1 MSSLSKI
8 QPPNRRL
15 GSWKEI
21 AAFFECDERTLR
33 RWEKERGLPIHR
45 APGGAGGK
53 VFAYTLELST
63 WLETSRNSISAASQ
77 VNGANQAEPT
87 GHGKRI
93 AFIDG
98 QGSIEEVDAAESS
111 FESRVIE
118 PHSNGSSNS
127 LWKIAGIASA
137 VVAVSILAIT
147 LWHRSPGP
155 DSIAVLPFSNGGGD
169 AATEYLSDG
178 ITESLIDNLT
188 HVPQLKVKSR
198 NSVFRYKGKDKDIDA
213 RIVGNEL
220 GVAVLVTGKVVPEGN
235 NIEVTAELT
244 DVRDNTEIWGQ
255 QYHGNSAD
263 IILLQQQIAGDIA
276 EKLRSKLSPSEKQQ
290 VTRQGTQNPEAYE
303 LYLRGR
309 YAWNKRTTGD
319 LEAAISYFN
328 QAIAKDPGYAS
339 AYAGLAD
346 AYYVRQPRYS
356 GAPSDNDPKASAA
369 ARRALE
375 LDPTL
380 ARPHA
385 ILGGSAMEY
394 DWNFVGGEAEYKRAF
409 ELDPNDPTSHE
420 WYAEKMGMIGGREQE
435 ALAEIDRAHQL
446 DPLSSVITSQ
456 VGDVHNMARRFDD
469 AINVCQELASDDPT
483 FSRAH
488 HCLAVA
494 YWGKRMYPQVIEEWK
509 TFGRLS
515 GDQHESDFAAA
526 LDGGF
531 RSGGWSGALAEG
543 IETRQEQRKN
553 GYSSPFVLAG
563 LYADMGDKDRA
574 FQWLDTAYHERDWL
588 LTALKTDFLL
598 DPIRSDPRFAQVVH
612 KIGLP

>member
-53 VFAYTLELST
+53 VFAYTAELSA
-63 WLETSRNSISAASQ
+63 WLETSRNSDTAQPQRYEGDMARATSRVTS
-77 VNGANQAEPT
+77 
-87 GHGKRI
+87 
-93 AFIDG
+93 IDG
-98 QGSIEEVDAAESS
+98 NTLADVADAAEPAP
-111 FESRVIE
+111 ENLE
-118 PHSNGSSNS
+118 TGATPS
-127 LWKIAGIASA
+127 LPGAGWKVVGL
-137 VVAVSILAIT
+137 VAVLLVVLALSLT
-147 LWHRSPGP
+147 FFHRSPGP
-155 DSIAVLPFSNGGGD
+155 DSIAVLPFTNAGGD

-178 ITESLIDNLT
+178 ITESLTDNLT
-188 HVPQLKVKSR
+188 RVPQLKVRSR
-198 NSVFRYKGKDKDIDA
+198 NAAFRYKGKDKDVDA
-213 RIVGNEL
+213 RSIGNDL
-220 GVAVLVTGKVVPEGN
+220 GVAVLVTGRVLSQGD
-235 NIEVTAELT
+235 NIEVNAELT

-255 QYHGNSAD
+255 QYKGKSAD
-263 IILLQQQIAGDIA
+263 IISLQQQIAGDIA
-276 EKLRSKLSPSEKQQ
+276 EKLRSKLSPAEKQQ
-290 VTRQGTQNPEAYE
+290 VTRQATQNPEAYE

-309 YAWNKRTTGD
+309 YAWNKRTPAD
-319 LEAAISYFN
+319 LETAISYFN
-328 QAIAKDPGYAS
+328 QAIAKDPGYAL

-346 AYYVRQPRYS
+346 AYYVRQPRFS

-385 ILGGSAMEY
+385 VLGGSEMEY
-394 DWNFVGGEAEYKRAF
+394 DWNFAGGEAEYKKAF

-420 WYAEKMGMIGGREQE
+420 WYAEKMGMLGGREHE
-435 ALAEIDRAHQL
+435 ALSEINRAHQL
-446 DPLSSVITSQ
+446 DPLSSVISSQ
-456 VGDVHNMARRFDD
+456 VGDVDNMARRFDD
-469 AINVCQELASDDPT
+469 AINVCQKLAGDDAT
-483 FSRAH
+483 FARAH

-515 GDQHESDFAAA
+515 GDPREADFSSA
-526 LDGGF
+526 LDYGF
-531 RSGGWSGALAEG
+531 RAGGWKGALAEG
-543 IETRQEQRKN
+543 IQIRQQQRKS
-553 GYSSPFVLAG
+553 GYSSPFAIAA
-563 LYADMGDKDRA
+563 LYADFGDKDRA
-574 FQWLDTAYHERDWL
+574 FEWLNTAYQEKDWL
-588 LTALKTDFLL
+588 LTSLKTDYLL
-598 DPIRSDPRFAQVVH
+598 DPLRSDPRFEELVR

>member
-33 RWEKERGLPIHR
+33 RWEKQRGLPVHR

-53 VFAYTLELST
+53 VFAYTEELT
-63 WLETSRNSISAASQ
+63 AWLEMSRNAEVASR
-77 VNGANQAEPT
+77 ANQAAPDSN
-87 GHGKRI
+87 GKGTRI

-98 QGSIEEVDAAESS
+98 HSAVETLPAKSPIRTEALKSISKPA
-111 FESRVIE
+111 
-118 PHSNGSSNS
+118 PGNS
-127 LWKIAGIASA
+127 LWKIGGLAAILLAI
-137 VVAVSILAIT
+137 SILGVT
-147 LWHRSPGP
+147 LLHHSPGP
-155 DSIAVLPFSNGGGD
+155 DSIAVLPFANGGGD
-169 AATEYLSDG
+169 ATTEYLSDG

-198 NSVFRYKGKDKDIDA
+198 NSVFRYKGKDIDA
-213 RIVGNEL
+213 RAVGNEL
-220 GVAVLVTGKVVPEGN
+220 GVAVLVTGKVVSQRD

-263 IILLQQQIAGDIA
+263 IISLQQQIAGDIA

-309 YAWNKRTTGD
+309 YAWNKRTTAD
-319 LEAAISYFN
+319 LETAISYFN

-346 AYYVRQPRYS
+346 AYYVRQPRFS

-385 ILGGSAMEY
+385 VLGGSEMEY
-394 DWNFVGGEAEYKRAF
+394 DWNFGGGEAEYKRAF

-420 WYAEKMGMIGGREQE
+420 WYAEKMGMLGGHEQE
-435 ALAEIDRAHQL
+435 ALAEINHAHQL

-469 AINVCQELASDDPT
+469 AINVCQKLAGDDAT
-483 FSRAH
+483 FARAH
-488 HCLAVA
+488 HCLALA

-509 TFGRLS
+509 AFGKLS
-515 GDQHESDFAAA
+515 GDTREAAFAAA
-526 LDGGF
+526 LDQGF
-531 RSGGWSGALAEG
+531 QSSGWKGALAKG
-543 IETRQEQRKN
+543 IEIRQQQRKN
-553 GYSSPFVLAG
+553 GYSSAFGIAA
-563 LYADMGDKDRA
+563 LYSDLGDKDRA
-574 FQWLDTAYHERDWL
+574 FEWLDTAYQERDWL

-598 DPIRSDPRFAQVVH
+598 DPLRSDPRFEELVH

>member
-53 VFAYTLELST
+53 VFAYTQELSA
-63 WLETSRNSISAASQ
+63 WLETSRNSSGTLTNEATRSEP
-77 VNGANQAEPT
+77 NGKPT
-87 GHGKRI
+87 PL

-98 QGSIEEVDAAESS
+98 RNVLDEADATESLP
-111 FESRVIE
+111 ESAIVE
-118 PHSNGSSNS
+118 PRPNASRRNR
-127 LWKIAGIASA
+127 WKIALA
-137 VVAVSILAIT
+137 VFAMAAVSLLGVAFF
-147 LWHRSPGP
+147 HRSPGP
-155 DSIAVLPFSNGGGD
+155 DSIAVLPFTNAGGD

-178 ITESLIDNLT
+178 ITESLTDNLT
-188 HVPQLKVKSR
+188 RVPQLKVRSR
-198 NSVFRYKGKDKDIDA
+198 NAAFRYKGKDKDVDA
-213 RIVGNEL
+213 RSIGNDL
-220 GVAVLVTGKVVPEGN
+220 GVAVLVTGRVLSQGD
-235 NIEVTAELT
+235 NIEVNAELT

-255 QYHGNSAD
+255 QYKGKSAD
-263 IILLQQQIAGDIA
+263 IISLQQQIAGDIA
-276 EKLRSKLSPSEKQQ
+276 EKLHSKLSPAEKQQ
-290 VTRQGTQNPEAYE
+290 VTRQATQNPEAYE

-309 YAWNKRTTGD
+309 YAWNKRTTAD
-319 LEAAISYFN
+319 LETAISYFN
-328 QAIAKDPGYAS
+328 QAIAKDPGYAL

-346 AYYVRQPRYS
+346 AYYVRQPRFS

-385 ILGGSAMEY
+385 VLGGSEMEFE
-394 DWNFVGGEAEYKRAF
+394 WNFAGGEAEYKKAF

-420 WYAEKMGMIGGREQE
+420 WYAEKMGMLGGREHE
-435 ALAEIDRAHQL
+435 ALSEINRAHQL

-456 VGDVHNMARRFDD
+456 VGDVDNMARRFDD
-469 AINVCQELASDDPT
+469 AINVCKKLASDDTT
-483 FSRAH
+483 FARAH

-509 TFGRLS
+509 TFGQLS
-515 GDQHESDFAAA
+515 GDQREADFAVA
-526 LDGGF
+526 LDDGF
-531 RSGGWSGALAEG
+531 HAGGWKGALAKG
-543 IETRQEQRKN
+543 VQIRQQQRKD
-553 GYSSPFVLAG
+553 GYSSPFAIAA
-563 LYADMGDKDRA
+563 LYADFGDTDRA
-574 FQWLDTAYHERDWL
+574 FEWLNTAYQEKDWL
-588 LTALKTDFLL
+588 LTSLKTDYLL
-598 DPIRSDPRFAQVVH
+598 DPLHSDPRFEELVR

>member
-45 APGGAGGK
+45 APGGTGGK
-53 VFAYTLELST
+53 VFAYTQELSA
-63 WLETSRNSISAASQ
+63 WLETSRHADGTLANSATQSGSDATPS
-77 VNGANQAEPT
+77 P
-87 GHGKRI
+87 I

-98 QGSIEEVDAAESS
+98 SAVDESEVAGSLP
-111 FESRVIE
+111 ESRTIE
-118 PHSNGSSNS
+118 PRPNGPTHNR
-127 LWKIAGIASA
+127 WKIAVALSAVAASA
-137 VVAVSILAIT
+137 LLGVALF
-147 LWHRSPGP
+147 HRSPGP

-169 AATEYLSDG
+169 ATTEYLSDG

-188 HVPQLKVKSR
+188 HLPQLKVRSR
-198 NSVFRYKGKDKDIDA
+198 NSAFRYKNKDIDA
-213 RIVGNEL
+213 RAVGNEL

-255 QYHGNSAD
+255 QYRGNSAD
-263 IILLQQQIAGDIA
+263 IISLQQQIAGDIA

-309 YAWNKRTTGD
+309 YAWNKRTTAD
-319 LEAAISYFN
+319 LETAISYFN
-328 QAIAKDPGYAS
+328 QAIAKDPGYAA

-375 LDPTL
+375 LDPSL

-385 ILGGSAMEY
+385 ILGASEMEY
-394 DWNFVGGEAEYKRAF
+394 DWNFAGGEAEYKRAF
-409 ELDPNDPTSHE
+409 ELDANDPTSHE
-420 WYAEKMGMIGGREQE
+420 WYAEKMGMLGGREQE
-435 ALAEIDRAHQL
+435 ALAEINRAHQL
-446 DPLSSVITSQ
+446 DPLSSVISSQ
-456 VGDVHNMARRFDD
+456 IGDVAQHGA
-469 AINVCQELASDDPT
+469 T
-483 FSRAH
+483 FR
-488 HCLAVA
+488 
-494 YWGKRMYPQVIEEWK
+494 
-509 TFGRLS
+509 
-515 GDQHESDFAAA
+515 
-526 LDGGF
+526 
-531 RSGGWSGALAEG
+531 
-543 IETRQEQRKN
+543 
-553 GYSSPFVLAG
+553 
-563 LYADMGDKDRA
+563 
-574 FQWLDTAYHERDWL
+574 
-588 LTALKTDFLL
+588 
-598 DPIRSDPRFAQVVH
+598 
-612 KIGLP
+612 

>member
-33 RWEKERGLPIHR
+33 RWEKQRGLPVHR

-53 VFAYTLELST
+53 VFAYTEELT
-63 WLETSRNSISAASQ
+63 AWLEMSRNAEVASR
-77 VNGANQAEPT
+77 ANQAAPDSN
-87 GHGKRI
+87 GKGTRI

-98 QGSIEEVDAAESS
+98 HSAVETLPAKSPIRTEALKSISKPA
-111 FESRVIE
+111 
-118 PHSNGSSNS
+118 PGNT
-127 LWKIAGIASA
+127 LWKIGGLAAILLAI
-137 VVAVSILAIT
+137 SILGVT
-147 LWHRSPGP
+147 LLHHSPGP
-155 DSIAVLPFSNGGGD
+155 DSIAVLPFANGGGD
-169 AATEYLSDG
+169 ATTEYLSDG

-198 NSVFRYKGKDKDIDA
+198 NSVFRYKGKDVDA
-213 RIVGNEL
+213 RTVGNEL
-220 GVAVLVTGKVVPEGN
+220 GVAVLVTGKVVPQGD

-255 QYHGNSAD
+255 QYHGKSGD
-263 IILLQQQIAGDIA
+263 IISLQQQIAGDIA
-276 EKLRSKLSPSEKQQ
+276 NKLRSKLSPSEKQQ

-303 LYLRGR
+303 LYLKGR
-309 YAWNKRTTGD
+309 YAWNKRTTAD
-319 LEAAISYFN
+319 LETAISYFN

-346 AYYVRQPRYS
+346 AYYVRQPTFS

-385 ILGGSAMEY
+385 VLGGSEMEF
-394 DWNFVGGEAEYKRAF
+394 DWNFAGGEAEYKKAF

-435 ALAEIDRAHQL
+435 ALAEIMRAHQL

-456 VGDVHNMARRFDD
+456 VGDVHNMARRFDE
-469 AINVCQELASDDPT
+469 AINVCQKLAGDDAT
-483 FSRAH
+483 FARAH
-488 HCLAVA
+488 HCLALA

-515 GDQHESDFAAA
+515 GDQREADFASA
-526 LDGGF
+526 LDQGF
-531 RSGGWSGALAEG
+531 QSSGWKGALAKG
-543 IETRQEQRKN
+543 IEIRQQQRKN
-553 GYSSPFVLAG
+553 GYSSAFGIAA
-563 LYADMGDKDRA
+563 LYSDLGDKDRA
-574 FQWLDTAYHERDWL
+574 FEWLDTAYQERDWL

-598 DPIRSDPRFAQVVH
+598 DPIRSDPRFEELVH

>member
-53 VFAYTLELST
+53 VFAYTAELAA
-63 WLETSRNSISAASQ
+63 WLETSRNSDGNPLQTTGTA
-77 VNGANQAEPT
+77 VAESS
-87 GHGKRI
+87 GKGSRI
-93 AFIDG
+93 AFIDDPN
-98 QGSIEEVDAAESS
+98 SSETAEAADLSMDAGMVERHPGGAKNT
-111 FESRVIE
+111 V
-118 PHSNGSSNS
+118 
-127 LWKIAGIASA
+127 WKIAGILSA
-137 VVAVSILAIT
+137 IVAISILAVT
-147 LWHRSPGP
+147 YFHRSPGP
-155 DSIAVLPFSNGGGD
+155 DSIAVLPFSNDGGD
-169 AATEYLSDG
+169 TTTEYLSDG

-198 NSVFRYKGKDKDIDA
+198 NSVFRYKGKDKGIDA
-213 RIVGNEL
+213 RAVGNEL
-220 GVAVLVTGKVVPEGN
+220 GVAVLVTGKVVSQGD

-263 IILLQQQIAGDIA
+263 IISLQQQIAGDIA

-309 YAWNKRTTGD
+309 YAWNKRTTAD
-319 LEAAISYFN
+319 LETAISYFN

-346 AYYVRQPRYS
+346 AYYVRQPRFG

-385 ILGGSAMEY
+385 VLGGSEMEY
-394 DWNFVGGEAEYKRAF
+394 DWNFAGGEAEYKRAF

-420 WYAEKMGMIGGREQE
+420 WYAEKMGMLGGHEQE
-435 ALAEIDRAHQL
+435 ALAEINHAHQL

-469 AINVCQELASDDPT
+469 AINVCQKLAGDDAT
-483 FSRAH
+483 FARAH
-488 HCLAVA
+488 HCLAIA

-509 TFGRLS
+509 AFGKLS
-515 GDQHESDFAAA
+515 GDPREVAFAAA
-526 LDGGF
+526 LDEGF
-531 RSGGWSGALAEG
+531 QSGGWKSALTKG
-543 IETRQEQRKN
+543 IEARQQQRKN
-553 GYSSPFVLAG
+553 GYSSAFGIAT
-563 LYADMGDKDRA
+563 LYSDLGEKNQA
-574 FQWLDTAYHERDWL
+574 FKWLDTAYRERDWL

-598 DPIRSDPRFAQVVH
+598 DPLRADPQFEELVH